1 MSNGLHDVHCKKCNA
16 ELLWIRPN
24 AQLTH
29 VGTDYWTLSGQ
40 RRWKPKICMACRTKI
55 GRHAKLDQDKQIAK
69 AETDKHVKLM
79 EQAINNVLQ
88 GL

>member
-1 MSNGLHDVHCKKCNA
+1 MSQC
-16 ELLWIRPN
+16 
-24 AQLTH
+24 
-29 VGTDYWTLSGQ
+29 GTDYWTLSGE
-40 RRWKPKICMACRTKI
+40 RRLRPKICMMCRSKV
-55 GRHAKLDQDKQIAK
+55 GRHAKLEQDKQIAK